1 MYGISTGIELSPEI
15 KEKERMAR
23 QRSLKRKEQILLA
36 EAIENEDILKEKLQ
50 AEEQQARIERIK
62 NRASS

>member
-1 MYGISTGIELSPEI
+1 MSPEV

-50 AEEQQARIERIK
+50 AEE
-62 NRASS
+62 